1 MNCRGERGEEGG
13 DSSIVS
19 NGKSRSRAPRNKLR
33 GGAGGNVEVDF
44 FATQFC
50 IVSTDAFGTLGSAFG
65 GRRGTVVVRL
75 RLEEGGEETSASSV
89 NATK

>member
-1 MNCRGERGEEGG
+1 MKCRGQRGEDGG
-13 DSSIVS
+13 DSNIVS
-19 NGKSRSRAPRNKLR
+19 NGISRSRSPRGKLKGVD
-33 GGAGGNVEVDF
+33 GGDVELDL

-50 IVSTDAFGTLGSAFG
+50 IVSTDAFGTLGSGFG

-89 NATK
+89 NTTK